1 MRIAPRYRLWFV
13 ALVLAVI
20 HLAVAFASFVS
31 PYDPAEQ
38 HREYPFVPPLRV
50 HFFDAGGNFHWR
62 PFVFGL
68 LADGDGY
75 RDATDRLYSL
85 RFFANGRLFRVD
97 EPGQVF
103 LFGTDA
109 FGRDQFSR
117 VLYGG
122 RVSLG
127 SGLLATIL
135 TLLVGLTLGSV
146 AGFYAGWCDT
156 LVMRL
161 AEVFLALPW
170 LYLLLGMRAFLPLSL
185 DPVRTFLLM
194 IAVIGAAGW
203 ARPARLFRGIV
214 LSAKEREYV
223 YAARGFAASDFHI
236 FSWHILP
243 DLRSVA
249 LTQATLLIPQYILAE
264 VTLSFLGLG
273 VGEPAPSWG
282 GMLAPLRET
291 GMLTSHWW
299 LVLPALVLLPV
310 VMCYYAAI
318 QRVK

>member
-1 MRIAPRYRLWFV
+1 MTRLWLV
-13 ALVLAVI
+13 ALTLAAI
-20 HLAVAFASFVS
+20 HLAVALAGFIS

-38 HREYPFVPPLRV
+38 HRDYPFEPPMAV
-50 HFFDAGGNFHWR
+50 HFFDSGGNFHLR
-62 PFVFGL
+62 PFVFSAGRMYPL
-68 LADGDGY
+68 QVLV
-75 RDATDRLYSL
+75 
-85 RFFANGRLFRVD
+85 NGKLFQVE
-97 EPGQVF
+97 EPGHVF
-103 LFGTDA
+103 LLGTDA

-117 VLYGG
+117 ILHGG

-127 SGLLATIL
+127 AGLLATLL
-135 TLLVGLTLGSV
+135 TLLAGLILGSV
-146 AGFYAGWCDT
+146 AGFYGGWRDT
-156 LVMRL
+156 VLMRL

-170 LYLLLGMRAFLPLSL
+170 LYLLLGVRAFLPLSL
-185 DPVRTFLLM
+185 DPVRTFLLT
-194 IAVIGAAGW
+194 IAVIGVVGW

-223 YAARGFAASDFHI
+223 YAARGFGASSLHI

-243 DLRSVA
+243 DLRSAA

-282 GMLAPLRET
+282 GMLAPLREA

-299 LVLPALVLLPV
+299 LAMPAFALLPV

-318 QRVK
+318 STSPSDR